1 MSKVAGEAG
10 GPLLAIGII
19 SPPEFENRRLG
30 VRESWMRYPNVGQSF
45 DVRFV
50 LRTGGA
56 PTALARALERENA
69 TYRDIL
75 GVNVAWNETRLRGPV
90 LTLAAWL
97 RYADDAYPSARY
109 IAKMDD
115 DAYLQTMEFER
126 MLNVLHQQDPTAS
139 SHMYLGV
146 LTWYVY
152 IFPTHRHTHV
162 YIYIYICICVCVC
175 IYIYIYIYIYIHIHI
190 HIYVCVYMYICI
202 YVYIYIC
209 IYTYIFIYRYTC
221 TYMHMYMCVYIYI

>member
-1 MSKVAGEAG
+1 MPAQPLQIVTAASAVSRARGSDWPALCGLTTRAWSPSRRACSRRPHEMSKVAGEAG

-152 IFPTHRHTHV
+152 IFPTHRHTRTYPHTPTPTP
-162 YIYIYICICVCVC
+162 
-175 IYIYIYIYIYIHIHI
+175 IH
-190 HIYVCVYMYICI
+190 
-202 YVYIYIC
+202 
-209 IYTYIFIYRYTC
+209 TQD
-221 TYMHMYMCVYIYI
+221 